1 MPSFPFAVH
10 SPHPKGGHLILMP
23 DFSQGEGR
31 PGFFAWVRLH
41 KDTLFI
47 NFGPPRL
54 HQALRKA
61 DISDLT
67 IGHMVAQFVTSSGLF
82 GLIDFRENMIL
93 RSGAGA
99 LPSSPE
105 WIRLRDAAGCVD
117 VMVHMTKP
125 FIIAPSTPSHG
136 KDFLWL
142 DEKCSAEDIAL
153 LAECLKSMPRLED
166 A

>member
-1 MPSFPFAVH
+1 
-10 SPHPKGGHLILMP
+10 LIP

-47 NFGPPRL
+47 NFGPPRA
-54 HQALRKA
+54 HEAMRQAGA
-61 DISDLT
+61 SDLT
-67 IGHMVAQFVTSSGLF
+67 IGHMVAQFVTSSALF
-82 GLIDFRENMIL
+82 GFRDFRKNMIL

-105 WIRLRDAAGCVD
+105 WMRLRDAAGGVD

-125 FIIAPSTPSHG
+125 FIIAPSTPAHCKG
-136 KDFLWL
+136 FFWL
-142 DEKCSAEDIAL
+142 DEKCSPQDIPK
-153 LAECLKSMPRLED
+153 LAQCLKSMPRLED